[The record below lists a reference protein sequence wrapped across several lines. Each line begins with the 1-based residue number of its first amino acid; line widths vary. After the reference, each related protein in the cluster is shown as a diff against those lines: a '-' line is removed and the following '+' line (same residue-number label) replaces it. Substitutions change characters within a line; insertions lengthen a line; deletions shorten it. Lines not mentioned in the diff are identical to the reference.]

1 MPQPPI
7 TEFAP
12 AKVNLTLHVTGQRA
26 DGYHLLDSLVAF
38 CGIGDW
44 VTATAAPELGLTIC
58 GPQARLLTPC
68 ADNLCLR
75 AARAMAAVRGPAVR
89 GAAVRGP
96 VVRGAVDR
104 GAVDLGAALLLDKHL
119 PLAAGIGG
127 GSANAAATLRA
138 LSRLWNLPLPT
149 AKAVLAL
156 GADVPVCL
164 GVIPARMRGIGDR
177 IKAVP
182 GLPEMHIVLVNP
194 GVEMPTPVV
203 FNALAAKENPPM
215 PGTLPV
221 WPDVDAFA
229 TWLATQRNDLEGP
242 ARATAPIISTVL
254 AAIAAQKT
262 ALIARMSGSG
272 ATCFGLFAT
281 AAAAKH
287 AAETIGAAQPQWWVA
302 SGPVY
307 AGLPEIS

>member
-58 GPQARLLTPC
+58 GPQSLLLTPC

-89 GAAVRGP
+89 GA
-96 VVRGAVDR
+96 VVR
-104 GAVDLGAALLLDKHL
+104 GAALLLDKHL
-119 PLAAGIGG
+119 PLAGGIGG

-138 LSRLWNLPLPT
+138 LSRLWNLPLPN
-149 AKAVLAL
+149 AKAILAL

-164 GVIPARMRGIGDR
+164 GATPSRMRGIGDL

-182 GLPEMHIVLVNP
+182 GLPKMHIVLVNP

-203 FNALAAKENPPM
+203 FNALAAKENSPM
-215 PGTLPV
+215 PGILPV

-281 AAAAKH
+281 AAAAKY